1 MPKYSNKPC
10 ARCGKMMLHTY
21 CSQRYCKACAPLVR
35 SQRYCKACA
44 PLVRSDDAIINRAKQ
59 RSRRARSEIARA
71 EGKTYGYY
79 VALHEPRKG

>member
-1 MPKYSNKPC
+1 MMPKYSDKPC
-10 ARCGKMMLHTY
+10 
-21 CSQRYCKACAPLVR
+21 S
-35 SQRYCKACA
+35 

-59 RSRRARSEIARA
+59 RSRRARSEIARVNGLARA

>member
-1 MPKYSNKPC
+1 MPKYSDRPC
-10 ARCGKMMLHTY
+10 ARCGKMMLHAY
-21 CSQRYCKACAPLVR
+21 C

-59 RSRRARSEIARA
+59 RSKRAMSEIARA

>member
-10 ARCGKMMLHTY
+10 ARCGKMMLHAY
-21 CSQRYCKACAPLVR
+21 CST
-35 SQRYCKACA
+35 RYCKACA
-44 PLVRSDDAIINRAKQ
+44 PLVRSDDAIISRAKQ
-59 RSRRARSEIARA
+59 RSKRAMSEIARA

>member
-1 MPKYSNKPC
+1 MPKYSDRPC
-10 ARCGKMMLHTY
+10 ARCGKMMLYAY
-21 CSQRYCKACAPLVR
+21 C

-44 PLVRSDDAIINRAKQ
+44 PLVRSDDAIISRAKQ
-59 RSRRARSEIARA
+59 RSRRARSEIARVNALARA